1 MNTRLRTITIACAA
15 LWAATSVAQSP
26 ATATEPDSVDIVR
39 ELNNSGH
46 IHITQPAELQLRSN
60 ATDEAAGDNSGISR
74 PRAGTGFRVEVFAG
88 NNVRTAKSRATAK
101 RRNLMA
107 RLPQYRVYLTFQS
120 PYWRVRV
127 GDFRTRGE
135 AVNEIAD
142 HIHRIL
148 VLLGEDPQ
156 REGLIKTPM
165 RYAKALWFLTQGY
178 RQSADEIINQAIFE
192 YAGSKMIV
200 VKDIEF
206 YSMCEHHILPFFG
219 TMTIGYIPNGKM
231 VGLSKLARL
240 VNVYAR
246 RLQVQERLTAQVCA
260 KVSETLNARGVIVHC
275 NAHHLCMKMRGVEKQ
290 EATTTT
296 LDYCGA
302 FAEDSELRREFLDAI
317 HHKTWDDS

>member
-1 MNTRLRTITIACAA
+1 MMNQTKTDKQQII
-15 LWAATSVAQSP
+15 
-26 ATATEPDSVDIVR
+26 PDA
-39 ELNNSGH
+39 
-46 IHITQPAELQLRSN
+46 P
-60 ATDEAAGDNSGISR
+60 
-74 PRAGTGFRVEVFAG
+74 
-88 NNVRTAKSRATAK
+88 
-101 RRNLMA
+101 
-107 RLPQYRVYLTFQS
+107 PQ
-120 PYWRVRV
+120 
-127 GDFRTRGE
+127 
-135 AVNEIAD
+135 VNEIAY

-148 VLLGEDPQ
+148 VLLGEDPR

-317 HHKTWDDS
+317 HQ